1 MSIER
6 VGPAFQEMVRLEF
19 EIIAIASAPREEYSF
34 RPNYRVNAYAARGDS
49 GAPVYVFNDGCGFAI
64 GDIFMTLMTEADFF
78 NGVKLDPKSVVDF
91 PEKPGRFTD
100 YSWLRGMDSEAF
112 LPPMR
117 MTTDRNRWPL
127 GDHLVECATR
137 FLVLHEIMH
146 YAQGHL
152 HLLHSK
158 GGSLGFGEIPDARPG
173 NLPIKLRRALEINAD
188 TTAASVLF

>member
-117 MTTDRNRWPL
+117 MTTDPTAGHWAITWSN
-127 GDHLVECATR
+127 
-137 FLVLHEIMH
+137 
-146 YAQGHL
+146 AQR
-152 HLLHSK
+152 
-158 GGSLGFGEIPDARPG
+158 GSLCCTRSCTTRRVICTCCIAR
-173 NLPIKLRRALEINAD
+173 
-188 TTAASVLF
+188 V